1 MPSYPVEMENN
12 KTKKKRQK
20 GSSTLKKTDTEISD
34 VDGQYVKIEI
44 FSFTSKWG
52 SGSSWSP

>member
-44 FSFTSKWG
+44 FSFTSK
-52 SGSSWSP
+52 